1 MSDNLLNPEFI
12 FEVSWEVCNN
22 AGGIYTVVSSKART
36 LYDEYDDNLIFIG
49 PDVWRSSSDNP
60 EFTED
65 PELFLSWRLKA
76 REQGLVFKVG
86 RWNIPGNPIAIIVD
100 FTGFISQKDEIF
112 KEAWE
117 AYNLD
122 SLSGGWD
129 YVEPVLFGYAAGK
142 VIESYF
148 RCKHAA
154 RLDIVAHFH
163 EWMTGAGVLYLHE
176 KIPQIATVFT
186 AHSTILGKSIASSD
200 MALYSQ
206 LNQIDIENMTK
217 ELSIISKQSL
227 EKLSAQSADCFTT
240 VSSLTAEECSYFLKK
255 EVDIITPN
263 GFDDSIVPLADIFSE
278 KREEARE
285 LMFKVAGI
293 LFGYKI
299 ERENC
304 LLLGCGGRYEYKS
317 KGLDIMLDS
326 LGQLRDAD
334 LSKNLLVFVM
344 VPANHYGPRKKLI
357 EKLAHPE
364 KEIEFEQKILTHG
377 LHDAELDPIMKKIK
391 EFGFS
396 NGIEERVKIVFV
408 PSVLNGGDGIFNKN
422 FYDMLI
428 GFDLTLF
435 PVYYE
440 PWGYT
445 PLESLSFHVPTI
457 TTTLSGMGAWIKE
470 KYDDTEDGIEILERD
485 DENREEVVAQVVKNI
500 VNFSRYSKKEFNRSR
515 EKAYYISRIALWKNL
530 IKYYKQAYD
539 IALRKVRNREDTFQI
554 KEPIKL
560 IDLEIKRPVSNKPVW
575 KRLFIDANLPE
586 KFRGLKELS
595 NNLWW
600 TWNDSASDLFEY
612 IDSKLWNKV
621 HHNPL
626 VLLEEVSYRR
636 FTELEA
642 DNYFLDT
649 LNSVYDQF
657 KEYMAKATDEVPKLA
672 YFSMEYGFHD
682 TLKIFSGGLG
692 ILAGDYLKEA
702 SDSNV
707 KMVAVGLLYR
717 YGYFKQELSISGEQ
731 LAIYNPQ
738 KFSHMCIEPIRDG
751 KGNWKKIMIALPGR
765 ALYARIWK
773 VNVGRIKLYL
783 LDTDFNLNLEQD
795 RSITHMLY
803 GGDLENR
810 LKQEILLGIG
820 GIKMLSELGMKPD
833 LYHCNEGHAAF
844 IGLERMRVYI
854 QHRKFSFLESL
865 EIVRSSTLFTTH
877 TPVPAGHDAFDED
890 LLRTYL
896 AHYSQELDIS
906 WNQFTNLGK
915 IHPDDVKEKF
925 SMSYLAANLSM
936 EINGV
941 SMLHGDVSR
950 EILKDMWQGYFPEEL
965 NIGYVTNGVHFAS
978 WTAKE
983 WKELYDSEFKDGFRD
998 DLSNGE
1004 YWKAIYQ
1011 VDDEK
1016 IWKIRLALRNKLIEY
1031 IRDRYRRN
1039 AKRRHQNPKDMIK
1052 VLDRLKKDCLT
1063 IGFARR
1069 FATYKRAHLLFK
1081 NLKRLEKIVNNPG
1094 KTVQFIFA
1102 GKAHPHDKGGQEF
1115 IKDIVAISKKEE
1127 FVGKII
1133 FVENYDIELAQKM
1146 VAGVDIWMNTPTRPL
1161 EASGT
1166 SGMKAVMN
1174 GTLHFSVLDGWWVE
1188 GYQPEAGWALDQ
1200 ERTYENQDFQDELDS
1215 ETIYS
1220 MLENEI
1226 VPLFY
1231 DRDSS
1236 GLPKSW
1242 ISYVKNSIAHIAPA
1256 FTTKRMIDDYN
1267 NKYYSK
1273 LDSRTDDL
1281 QYDDYK
1287 MAKVLSSWKKKVSLE
1302 WGNIKIVSLKLPDPE
1317 KRMLKMGDKYHF
1329 RVVLDLANLTS
1340 DDIGIEIVI
1349 AEIGEREK
1357 VNIKKIEE
1365 FGFVGMKEGFGVY
1378 EIEISPHKP
1387 GAFNYGLRLFA
1398 KNENLP
1404 HKQDFPFVMWI

>member
-36 LYDEYDDNLIFIG
+36 LYDEYGENLIFIG

-76 REQGLVFKVG
+76 REQGLIFKVG

-148 RCKHAA
+148 RCKHVAK
-154 RLDIVAHFH
+154 LDIIAHFH
-163 EWMTGAGVLYLHE
+163 EWMTGAGILYLHE
-176 KIPQIATVFT
+176 KNPQIATVFT
-186 AHSTILGKSIASSD
+186 AHSTILGRSIASSD
-200 MALYSQ
+200 TALYSQ
-206 LNQIDIENMTK
+206 LDQIDIENMTK

-240 VSSLTAEECSYFLKK
+240 VSSLTARECSYFLKK

-263 GFDDSIVPLADIFSE
+263 GFDDSIVPLADIFSQN
-278 KREEARE
+278 REDARN
-285 LMFKVAGI
+285 LMFKVAAI
-293 LFGYKI
+293 LFGYEI

-304 LLLGCGGRYEYKS
+304 LLLGCGGRYEYKN

-326 LGQLRDAD
+326 LGQLRDTTD
-334 LSKNLLVFVM
+334 LGKNLLAFVM

-364 KEIEFEQKILTHG
+364 KKIEFEQKILTHG

-391 EFGFS
+391 ELGFS
-396 NGIEERVKIVFV
+396 NGSEERVKIVFV
-408 PSVLNGGDGIFNKN
+408 PSALNGKDGIFNKN

-457 TTTLSGMGAWIKE
+457 TTTLSGMGAWIKGR
-470 KYDDTEDGIEILERD
+470 YDDTEDGIEIIERD
-485 DENREEVVAQVVKNI
+485 DENREEVVAQVVNNI
-500 VNFSRYSKKEFNRSR
+500 VNFSRYSEKEFNRSR

-560 IDLEIKRPVSNKPVW
+560 IDLEMKRPVSSKPVW
-575 KRLFIDANLPE
+575 KRLFIDANLP
-586 KFRGLKELS
+586 
-595 NNLWW
+595 
-600 TWNDSASDLFEY
+600 DSASDLFEY

-642 DNYFLDT
+642 DSYFLDT
-649 LNSVYDQF
+649 LNSVYNQF
-657 KEYMAKATDEVPKLA
+657 KEYMAKVTDEVPKLA

-738 KFSHMCIEPIRDG
+738 KFSHMCIEPVRDG

-783 LDTDFNLNLEQD
+783 LDTDFNLNQEQD

-803 GGDLENR
+803 GGNLENR

-844 IGLERMRVYI
+844 IGLERMRIYI

-865 EIVRSSTLFTTH
+865 EIVKSSTLFTTH

-906 WNQFTNLGK
+906 WNQVTNLGR
-915 IHPDDVKEKF
+915 IHPDDENEKF

-965 NIGYVTNGVHFAS
+965 NIGYVTNGVHFAT

-983 WKELYDSEFKDGFRD
+983 WKELYDSEFEDGFRD
-998 DLSNGE
+998 DLSNEE

-1016 IWKIRLALRNKLIEY
+1016 IWKIRLALRNKLIGY

-1039 AKRRHQNPKDMIK
+1039 AKRRHQNPKEIIK

-1081 NLKRLEKIVNNPG
+1081 NLKRLDRIVNNPG
-1094 KTVQFIFA
+1094 KPVQFIFA

-1174 GTLHFSVLDGWWVE
+1174 GTLHFSVLDGW
-1188 GYQPEAGWALDQ
+1188 
-1200 ERTYENQDFQDELDS
+1200 
-1215 ETIYS
+1215 
-1220 MLENEI
+1220 
-1226 VPLFY
+1226 
-1231 DRDSS
+1231 

-1273 LDSRTDDL
+1273 LDSRTNDL

-1287 MAKVLSSWKKKVSLE
+1287 MAKVLSSWKKKVS
-1302 WGNIKIVSLKLPDPE
+1302 GNIKIVSLKLPDPE
-1317 KRMLKMGDKYHF
+1317 KSMLKMGDKYHF

-1349 AEIGEREK
+1349 AEIGKSEK
-1357 VNIKKIEE
+1357 INIKKIEE
-1365 FGFVGMKEGFGVY
+1365 FGFVEMKEGFGVY